1 MWIMVYN
8 ESYLNKKNE
17 VDGKK
22 ARSIEEKKNFQK
34 ENDKRARCY
43 RIFVA
48 LLFALDLIF
57 GTMQVVFSNINRNDI
72 FLMFVLGLLLVNL
85 VQKAFLGTLIFR
97 IRELIKADNENPEN
111 CQFTLHAI
119 MTILMT
125 FATCL

>member
-1 MWIMVYN
+1 LWIMVYS
-8 ESYLNKKNE
+8 ESYINKKNE

-22 ARSIEEKKNFQK
+22 ARSKEEEKNFQK

-43 RIFVA
+43 RIFLA

-57 GTMQVVFSNINRNDI
+57 GTMQVVFINRNDI
-72 FLMFVLGLLLVNL
+72 LWMFVLGLLLVNL